1 VSDVAAVA
9 LAVAVWLGAIVALPV
24 PRWLGVVAVA
34 VAFVLRRPWVLV
46 AGGALLASG
55 LAVAALAGLS
65 PPSSPVEVRGPVV
78 LVSDPVDAGPALRV
92 DVRVGGRRVEAWARG
107 EVASALRSR
116 LAGEVV
122 ELAGRLRAPPED
134 ARARLAVR
142 HVAAR
147 LDVREIGAARAG
159 AWAFRAAN
167 EVRRVLVAGTAS
179 LPADRRALLTGFL
192 IGDDRDVP
200 APVEADFRAS
210 GLSHLLAVSG
220 SNLAFLMAVIAPV
233 LRRFQLRGR
242 LLSSLAVIAFFT
254 VLTRAEPSV
263 LRASAMA
270 TIACW
275 AAFSGRPVSRLR
287 VLALAVAAL
296 VLIDPMLVRSV
307 GFQLSVGASLGL
319 AVLAAP
325 IAERMPG
332 PRLVAEPLAVT
343 CAAQLGVA
351 PVLLT
356 TFGGMPLVTL
366 LANLVAVPVAAPLT
380 AWGLTAGLLAG
391 VLGGAP
397 AAALQ
402 VPTGLMVGWIAG
414 VARVA
419 ARAPVGVV
427 GPLDVAVLVVV
438 VTIAAWRLRRFVVP
452 IALATA
458 LLVGRPTGGAIADAG
473 VARGAHLWRA
483 GGVVLVLDGGT
494 DAGHVLDEVRTA
506 GIRGVDLVVARSG
519 TKAVAG
525 VIADLRQRVPI
536 RAVVAP
542 PGNRIRDA
550 TTVGEPVELRV
561 GRLVVRL
568 APDGAVLAV
577 DIGETATDGGD
588 AR

>member
-1 VSDVAAVA
+1 VSDVAAMA
-9 LAVAVWLGAIVALPV
+9 LAVAVWLGALAAPPV
-24 PRWLGVVAVA
+24 PRWLAVVVVAA
-34 VAFVLRRPWVLV
+34 AFALRRPWVLV
-46 AGGALLASG
+46 AGGALLAAS
-55 LAVAALAGLS
+55 LAVAAAHGLS
-65 PPSSPVEVRGPVV
+65 PPPSPVEVRGPVV

-107 EVASALRSR
+107 EAASRLRSR

-122 ELAGRLRAPPED
+122 DVVGRLRAPPDD

-147 LDVREIGAARAG
+147 LDVRDVGSVRSG
-159 AWAFRAAN
+159 AWATRAAN
-167 EVRRVLVAGTAS
+167 EVRRVLVDGTAS
-179 LPADRRALLTGFL
+179 LPAARRALLTGFL

-200 APVEADFRAS
+200 APIEADFRAS

-220 SNLAFLMAVIAPV
+220 SNLAFVLAVVAPA

-270 TIACW
+270 AIACW

-287 VLALAVAAL
+287 VLALAIAVL
-296 VLIDPMLVRSV
+296 VLVDPMLVRSV

-319 AVLAAP
+319 AALAAP
-325 IAERMPG
+325 IAARLPG

-366 LANLVAVPVAAPLT
+366 AANLVAVPVAGPLT
-380 AWGLTAGLLAG
+380 AWGFTAGLLAG

-397 AAALQ
+397 ATLLQ
-402 VPTGLMVGWIAG
+402 VPTGLMVGWIEG

-427 GPLDVAVLVVV
+427 GPFDVVVLVVV
-438 VTIAAWRLRRFVVP
+438 VAVATWRLRRFVVP

-458 LLVGRPTGGAIADAG
+458 LVVGRPSGGAIAGAG
-473 VARGAHLWRA
+473 VDRRAHLWRA
-483 GGVVLVLDGGT
+483 GAVVLVLDGGA
-494 DAGHVLDEVRTA
+494 DAGRVLDEVRSR

-525 VIADLRQRVPI
+525 VIADLRARLPV

-542 PGNRIRDA
+542 AGNRIRDA
-550 TTVGEPVELRV
+550 TTITDPVELRV

-577 DIGETATDGGD
+577 DIGETAADGGD